1 VNVGDSPPWTIIG
14 PTTTLDMIQ
23 RFGSGI
29 MSQPPMREQ
38 LKNKDRLEGLKQDR
52 YGVYHLMIEGH
63 FSEAGM
69 GSGTPIHFMAFARN
83 EMVRAVTNY
92 ISDDGWLRNFTWWNG
107 GYASDLLS
115 KVPAFQG
122 KVITFGHGK
131 VSDVIICKSY
141 VSKKYVADD
150 GSHRIDLIVW
160 SEDIEG
166 IPEQDAEANIILS
179 SRGK

>member
-1 VNVGDSPPWTIIG
+1 
-14 PTTTLDMIQ
+14 MIQ

-38 LKNKDRLEGLKQDR
+38 LKHKDNLEGLKQDR
-52 YGVYHLMIEGH
+52 HGVYHLMIEGH

-69 GSGTPIHFMAFARN
+69 GGGAPIHFMAFARN

-92 ISDDGWLRNFTWWNG
+92 IGDDGWLRKFTCWNG
-107 GYASDLLS
+107 SYASDLLS
-115 KVPAFQG
+115 KVPAFQD
-122 KVITFGHGK
+122 KAIAFGHGK

-141 VSKKYVADD
+141 VTKKYVADD

-166 IPEQDAEANIILS
+166 IPEQVAEAYIILS
-179 SRGK
+179 SKGK